1 MIDGA
6 SGIGIRRPMRSLAI
20 AASGL
25 SAQRARLDVI
35 AENIANAEVTRGV
48 DGTPYRRKVVELRAA
63 AGPGASGFPG
73 IAGSTRIA
81 GDPGMAGAFS
91 SAQAQQHGGVE
102 IVGISEDTSGGQLVY
117 DPGHPDADGAGY
129 VTMPNVSITDEMVD
143 MMQTRR
149 LFEANASV
157 FQAIKS
163 MLRSATQL

>member
-1 MIDGA
+1 MIEGA
-6 SGIGIRRPMRSLAI
+6 SRIGIRKPMRSLAI

-63 AGPGASGFPG
+63 ASPHSP
-73 IAGSTRIA
+73 I
-81 GDPGMAGAFS
+81 GDFA
-91 SAQAQQHGGVE
+91 SAQARQHGGVE
-102 IVGISEDTSGGQLVY
+102 VVGISEDNSGGQLVY
-117 DPGHPDADGAGY
+117 DPGHPDADESGY
-129 VTMPNVSITDEMVD
+129 VTMPNVSITNEMVD